1 MRVILWWAKPTIF
14 RLIHFIVHDESSYV
28 DDSETPEEIMKKF
41 EALEEIQKRK
51 AEASS
56 VVSWME
62 QGLIVDKS

>member
-1 MRVILWWAKPTIF
+1 M
-14 RLIHFIVHDESSYV
+14 

-56 VVSWME
+56 VVS
-62 QGLIVDKS
+62 GTVLCSVLDKSQFGL

>member
-1 MRVILWWAKPTIF
+1 M
-14 RLIHFIVHDESSYV
+14 

-56 VVSWME
+56 VVIFVRCFLM
-62 QGLIVDKS
+62 LDKS